1 MDFGIV
7 SNRSVLEATGLYTQH
22 WLSAVRYSRAAADVV
37 LAARAAEQK
46 SVRQVGT
53 PQQLLEL
60 AAELAAELSDELYPD
75 ASPFLAP
82 VYAAAALLAPDKVSH
97 NTTFEVMAAH
107 VLSQVSWG
115 ACTACV
121 CLLGGCRHVMPAWM
135 GAGRTGRRA
144 GAELAPS
151 WVLSAL
157 VAPAPLPAPN
167 PSSLQC
173 CPLTAFPA
181 LPCPPL
187 PCPALPP
194 TGGRCHA

>member
-1 MDFGIV
+1 
-7 SNRSVLEATGLYTQH
+7 VLEATGLYTQH
-22 WLSAVRYSRAAADVV
+22 WLSGVRYSQAAADIV

-46 SVRQVGT
+46 SVRQVRT

-60 AAELAAELSDELYPD
+60 AAELSDELYPG
-75 ASPFLAP
+75 ASPFLVP

-107 VLSQVSWG
+107 EVSQLSWG

-121 CLLGGCRHVMPAWM
+121 CLLGGCRHVAPAWM
-135 GAGRTGRRA
+135 RAVRTGRRA

-187 PCPALPP
+187 PSPALPP
-194 TGGRCHA
+194 TGGQRHAGVGC